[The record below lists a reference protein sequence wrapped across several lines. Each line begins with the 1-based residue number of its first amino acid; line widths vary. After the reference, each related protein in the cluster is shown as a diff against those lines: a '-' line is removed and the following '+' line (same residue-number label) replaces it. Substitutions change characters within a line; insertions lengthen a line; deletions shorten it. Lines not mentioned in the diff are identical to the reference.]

1 MGLLNKDFK
10 SNTSSI
16 YADVEE
22 KYRQYFTVGSTY
34 ELNVKSNSLTLN
46 IDKPHRYAYIDL
58 SDLKRISDELGSL
71 TDFYINNDLGI
82 GIHTNFV
89 NSYTGSL
96 SHIHANNVE
105 ISDWS
110 EELHVLDLSD
120 MNFDC
125 NIFTISYKDTCV
137 KNITLR
143 TKEMYITIDDNIDQL
158 YCVQGNI
165 KTDTVLFYLDQSGY
179 FGAINLTNSISQIS
193 NPLLQV
199 FKSWVCGARYYDQ
212 EDIMV
217 LNYINPIM
225 ALGLEYYGATN
236 YHFALK
242 RNSILT
248 FTKDEHVKDLK
259 GTIKMADGW
268 YAVYDIIGTL
278 FY

>member
-16 YADVEE
+16 YADAEE
-22 KYRQYFTVGSTY
+22 KYRKYFTVSSTY

-96 SHIHANNVE
+96 PHIHANNVE

-165 KTDTVLFYLDQSGY
+165 KTDTVLFYLDQSSY
-179 FGAINLTNSISQIS
+179 LSAINLSNSISQIS

-199 FKSWVCGARYYDQ
+199 FKSWACGARYYDQ
-212 EDIMV
+212 EDIMA
-217 LNYINPIM
+217 LNYINPIR

-248 FTKDEHVKDLK
+248 FTKDKHVKDLK

>member
-1 MGLLNKDFK
+1 MSLLNKDFK
-10 SNTSSI
+10 SNASSC

-34 ELNVKSNSLTLN
+34 ELNIKSNSLTLN
-46 IDKPHRYAYIDL
+46 IDKPHRYAYIVL
-58 SDLKRISDELGSL
+58 GDLKRISDEISSL
-71 TDFYINNDLGI
+71 TDFYINNNLGI
-82 GIHTNFV
+82 STRVNFINNHTGLLTRV
-89 NSYTGSL
+89 
-96 SHIHANNVE
+96 HANNVE
-105 ISDWS
+105 ISDWN

-120 MNFDC
+120 MNFNC

-143 TKEMYITIDDNIDQL
+143 TKEMYIAIDDNIDQL

-179 FGAINLTNSISQIS
+179 FGAINLSNSISQIS

-199 FKSWVCGARYYDQ
+199 FKSWICGTPYYNQ
-212 EDIMV
+212 EDIMA
-217 LNYINPIM
+217 LNHINPIR